1 MNPNRDRVNKKVH
14 SLWLDFWAPPGVNI
28 APWGRSPCGNVA
40 HHDSYALHRWRPIIA
55 LAGERAQP
63 TATAE
68 RAVFLLPLA
77 GRLVRG
83 GADDPSQRRLR
94 NAVAG
99 GLTRASMWPPRP
111 RRRAANLFFG
121 CTCQPPI
128 RQPRQPPIRQPT
140 RQPPRR
146 RRNGTK
152 TAQVPGAAVR
162 AGLRRLRGGCNQ
174 RREHEPGREP
184 PRQREPAGAR
194 PAALRGTTLPRRR
207 RRRRAHA

>member
-28 APWGRSPCGNVA
+28 APGGRSPCGNVA

-99 GLTRASMWPPRP
+99 GLTRASMRP
-111 RRRAANLFFG
+111 AR
-121 CTCQPPI
+121 
-128 RQPRQPPIRQPT
+128 
-140 RQPPRR
+140 PPRR
-146 RRNGTK
+146 ATRTCFSG
-152 TAQVPGAAVR
+152 AQVPGAAVR
-162 AGLRRLRGGCNQ
+162 AGLRRLRGGRHQ

-184 PRQREPAGAR
+184 PRQREPARAR
-194 PAALRGTTLPRRR
+194 PAALRGTTPPRRR
-207 RRRRAHA
+207 RRRRADA